1 MRSRPHRRAAFS
13 HAAHGALTR
22 APLARHEPAVTG
34 PFGPGP
40 SVGPM
45 KGGAPMLRQLFVIL
59 ASVATALSLA
69 NFGGGNGP

>member
-1 MRSRPHRRAAFS
+1 M
-13 HAAHGALTR
+13 
-22 APLARHEPAVTG
+22 TG
-34 PFGPGP
+34 PLGRGP

-45 KGGAPMLRQLFVIL
+45 KGGAHVIRQLFVIL